1 MTSKEYKLASER
13 LARAIVAAYGKAPE
27 DYDDLEEQVMSAF
40 VFGAHRA
47 FSMAEGGVQEWQSK
61 IGMLEILHEVFG
73 FPLEMAGNAMEFLLQ
88 CLEDKT
94 YQPVIYSLMECGASG
109 YPLVK
114 DDPKALS
121 RTLREMMAVLG
132 QRLEYDET
140 DL

>member
-1 MTSKEYKLASER
+1 MILF
-13 LARAIVAAYGKAPE
+13 AR
-27 DYDDLEEQVMSAF
+27 EQ
-40 VFGAHRA
+40 
-47 FSMAEGGVQEWQSK
+47 
-61 IGMLEILHEVFG
+61 
-73 FPLEMAGNAMEFLLQ
+73 FLL
-88 CLEDKT
+88 LLLLVPLI
-94 YQPVIYSLMECGASG
+94 PVIYGLMECGASG